1 MAILKPKTESTKSP
15 QPDNGRRSFM
25 WKAGA
30 AMSAVVASAVAGF
43 PKSGVDKT
51 DIQKDANAVRT
62 LHRSYE
68 ARLHEG
74 RYEEVLDLFEGN
86 AEVVYNGGLFKGE
99 KSLSRLYCD
108 LFRSGQTGKKIEPA
122 PGSEIDPVEFVEVA
136 GDRKSA
142 VGRFPYSIQV
152 GKPMD
157 EESTLVAMARLQ
169 GEGIVKWWEGG
180 ICEASYVKA
189 GKNWKIKRLQYRPSV
204 KADYKPGR
212 AYARP
217 IEVPAFAKVY
227 PADPS
232 GPDRLV

>member
-1 MAILKPKTESTKSP
+1 MATSKQKTKSVDSP
-15 QPDNGRRSFM
+15 NLNGRRSFI

-30 AMSAVVASAVAGF
+30 AMSAVVATAATGF
-43 PKSGVDKT
+43 SKPGVDRT
-51 DIQKDANAVRT
+51 DIQEDANAVRT
-62 LHRSYE
+62 LYRTYE

-74 RYEEVLDLFEGN
+74 RYEEALDLFDGK
-86 AEVVYNGGLFKGE
+86 AEAVYNGGLFKGE
-99 KSLSRLYCD
+99 KGLSRLYCD

-122 PGSEIDPVEFVEVA
+122 PGFEIDTVDIVEVA

-157 EESTLVAMARLQ
+157 EESSLVAMARLQ

-180 ICEASYVKA
+180 ICEVSYVKT
-189 GKNWKIKRLQYRPSV
+189 GRSWKIKRLQYRVSA

-217 IEVPAFAKVY
+217 IEVPAFAKAY
-227 PADPS
+227 PADPA
-232 GPDRLV
+232 GPDRLE

>member
-1 MAILKPKTESTKSP
+1 MAILKPKTEPTESP
-15 QPDNGRRSFM
+15 KPDSGRRSFM

-30 AMSAVVASAVAGF
+30 AMSAVVASAAAGF
-43 PKSGVDKT
+43 PKSGADKA

-62 LHRSYE
+62 LHRTYE

-74 RYEEVLDLFEGN
+74 RYEEALDLFEDN

-99 KSLSRLYCD
+99 KSLSRLYCNF
-108 LFRSGQTGKKIEPA
+108 FRSGQTGKKIEPA
-122 PGSEIDPVEFVEVA
+122 PGFEIDAVDIVEVA

-142 VGRFPYSIQV
+142 VGRFPYSIQA
-152 GKPMD
+152 GTPMKD
-157 EESTLVAMARLQ
+157 DSSLVAMARLQ

-217 IEVPAFAKVY
+217 IEVPAFTKAY
-227 PADPS
+227 PADPA